1 MRSDLGGP
9 GSINVLLLGKEGRT
23 AARAF
28 TGPTTI
34 CYDFTV
40 GCFMSTSGSRDTGS
54 HEVMHL
60 WMKQNTSM
68 SNKGLSDIRDDIYR
82 LTSKCRAPCEAV
94 IIVEHTERLT

>member
-1 MRSDLGGP
+1 
-9 GSINVLLLGKEGRT
+9 
-23 AARAF
+23 
-28 TGPTTI
+28 
-34 CYDFTV
+34 
-40 GCFMSTSGSRDTGS
+40 
-54 HEVMHL
+54 MHL